1 MLHGRVGVVL
11 HQRRVCQNPQCPTT
25 FRDRFCPTMTTSV
38 TPLAPPVGR
47 SGVALDD
54 LGVLA
59 VRGAD
64 ARKFLNGQLSQDVL
78 ALDETRVRL
87 AGLHNPQGRTVAVLR
102 LLAWDAETVLCV
114 LPRGLIA
121 DTRAVLVRLLLRSK
135 AELQD
140 ASDAW
145 RIEGLW
151 AETPL
156 SNLPAGASMGA
167 TARHDGAII
176 WRHAPDGRCLR
187 LAPRSAI
194 APALPPSPAGP
205 LDPAA
210 AAARAAWRLADIA
223 AGLPEVLPTTRAAFV
238 AQMLNLDLLDGI
250 SFTKGC
256 YTGQEV
262 IARAHYRGR
271 VKRRLQRF
279 EARPSDAA
287 AALPTPGETLRFA
300 DGRSAQ
306 WVEGEKRPDGV
317 WEFLAVAP
325 LPEQAASEDAS
336 NEEPSTTDAATERLV
351 ATALPLP
358 YALP

>member
-1 MLHGRVGVVL
+1 
-11 HQRRVCQNPQCPTT
+11 
-25 FRDRFCPTMTTSV
+25 MTTSV
-38 TPLAPPVGR
+38 TPSAPPSDR
-47 SGVALDD
+47 PGVLLDD

-59 VRGAD
+59 VRGAQ
-64 ARKFLNGQLSQDVL
+64 ARQFLNGQLSQDVL
-78 ALDETRVRL
+78 ALDRTLVRL
-87 AGLHNPQGRTVAVLR
+87 AGLHNPQGRNLAVMR
-102 LLAWDAETVLCV
+102 LLAWDADTVLCV
-114 LPRGLIA
+114 LPRALIA
-121 DTRAVLVRLLLRSK
+121 ETRALLVRFLLRSK

-140 ASDAW
+140 TSEAW
-145 RIEGLW
+145 CIQGLW

-156 SNLPAGASMGA
+156 SDPPLSAVVGA
-167 TARHDGAII
+167 TAHHDGAVT
-176 WRHAPDGRCLR
+176 WRHTPDGRCLR
-187 LAPRSAI
+187 LTPR
-194 APALPPSPAGP
+194 PALAPTASPAPPADPSPA
-205 LDPAA
+205 DPTA
-210 AAARAAWRLADIA
+210 AAARTAWRLADIA

-238 AQMLNLDLLDGI
+238 AQMLNLDLLDGV

-279 EARPSDAA
+279 EARPADSS
-287 AALPTPGETLRFA
+287 AALPTPGQTLRFG

-306 WVEGEKRPDGV
+306 WVEGAQRPDGA

-325 LPEQAASEDAS
+325 LPEQVADDDAT
-336 NEEPSTTDAATERLV
+336 NAEPSPTDAATERLV

>member
-1 MLHGRVGVVL
+1 M
-11 HQRRVCQNPQCPTT
+11 
-25 FRDRFCPTMTTSV
+25 
-38 TPLAPPVGR
+38 
-47 SGVALDD
+47 LDD

-59 VRGAD
+59 VHGAE

-78 ALDETRVRL
+78 GLDRTLVRL
-87 AGLHNPQGRTVAVLR
+87 AGLHNPQGRNLAVMR
-102 LLAWDAETVLCV
+102 LLAWDADTVLCV
-114 LPRGLIA
+114 LPRALIA
-121 DTRAVLVRLLLRSK
+121 ETRALLVRFLLRSK

-140 ASDAW
+140 ASEAW
-145 RIEGLW
+145 CIEGLW

-156 SNLPAGASMGA
+156 SDPPLSTVVGA
-167 TARHDGAII
+167 TAHHGGAVT
-176 WRHAPDGRCLR
+176 WRHTPDGRCLR
-187 LAPRSAI
+187 LTPRPALAPTGSPAPPADPTPADP
-194 APALPPSPAGP
+194 APAEP
-205 LDPAA
+205 DA
-210 AAARAAWRLADIA
+210 AAARTAWRLADVA
-223 AGLPEVLPTTRAAFV
+223 AGLPEVLPTTRASFV
-238 AQMLNLDLLDGI
+238 AQMLNLDLLDGV

-279 EARPSDAA
+279 EARPADPST
-287 AALPTPGETLRFA
+287 ALPTPGETLRFV

-306 WVEGEKRPDGV
+306 WVEGAKRPDGA

-325 LPEQAASEDAS
+325 LPEQAAADEAT
-336 NEEPSTTDAATERLV
+336 NEEPSPTDTATERLV

>member
-1 MLHGRVGVVL
+1 M
-11 HQRRVCQNPQCPTT
+11 
-25 FRDRFCPTMTTSV
+25 
-38 TPLAPPVGR
+38 
-47 SGVALDD
+47 LDD

-59 VRGAD
+59 VRGAE

-78 ALDETRVRL
+78 ALDRTLVRL
-87 AGLHNPQGRTVAVLR
+87 AGLHNPQGRNLAVMR
-102 LLAWDAETVLCV
+102 LLAWDADTVLCV
-114 LPRGLIA
+114 LPRALIA
-121 DTRAVLVRLLLRSK
+121 ETRALLVRFLLRSK

-140 ASDAW
+140 VSEAW
-145 RIEGLW
+145 CIEGLW

-156 SNLPAGASMGA
+156 AGPPLSSVVGA
-167 TARHDGAII
+167 TAHQDGAVT
-176 WRHAPDGRCLR
+176 WRHTPDGRCLR
-187 LAPRSAI
+187 LTPR
-194 APALPPSPAGP
+194 PALAPTGSPTPPADPSPAQ
-205 LDPAA
+205 PAA
-210 AAARAAWRLADIA
+210 AAARTAWRLADVA
-223 AGLPEVLPTTRAAFV
+223 AGLPEVLPTTRASFV
-238 AQMLNLDLLDGI
+238 AQMLNLDLLDGV

-279 EARPSDAA
+279 EARPADPS
-287 AALPTPGETLRFA
+287 AALPTPGETLRFV

-306 WVEGEKRPDGV
+306 WVEGAKRPDGA

-325 LPEQAASEDAS
+325 LPEQASADEAT
-336 NEEPSTTDAATERLV
+336 NEEPSPTDAATERLV

>member
-1 MLHGRVGVVL
+1 M
-11 HQRRVCQNPQCPTT
+11 
-25 FRDRFCPTMTTSV
+25 
-38 TPLAPPVGR
+38 
-47 SGVALDD
+47 LDD

-59 VRGAD
+59 VHGAE

-78 ALDETRVRL
+78 GLDRTLVRL
-87 AGLHNPQGRTVAVLR
+87 AGLHNPQGRNLAVMR
-102 LLAWDAETVLCV
+102 LLAWDADTVLCV
-114 LPRGLIA
+114 LPRALIA
-121 DTRAVLVRLLLRSK
+121 ETRALLVRFLLRSK

-140 ASDAW
+140 ASEAW
-145 RIEGLW
+145 CIEGLW

-156 SNLPAGASMGA
+156 SDPPLSTVVGA
-167 TARHDGAII
+167 TAHHGGAVT
-176 WRHAPDGRCLR
+176 WRHTPDGRCLR
-187 LAPRSAI
+187 LTPRPALAPTGSPAPPADPTPADP
-194 APALPPSPAGP
+194 APAKPAP
-205 LDPAA
+205 AKPAPADPAA
-210 AAARAAWRLADIA
+210 AAARTAWRLADVA
-223 AGLPEVLPTTRAAFV
+223 AGLPEVLPTTRASFV
-238 AQMLNLDLLDGI
+238 AQMLNLDLLDGV

-279 EARPSDAA
+279 EARPADPS
-287 AALPTPGETLRFA
+287 AALPTPGETLRFV

-306 WVEGEKRPDGV
+306 WVEGAKRPDGA

-325 LPEQAASEDAS
+325 LPEQAAADEAT
-336 NEEPSTTDAATERLV
+336 NEEPSPTDAATERLV

>member
-1 MLHGRVGVVL
+1 
-11 HQRRVCQNPQCPTT
+11 
-25 FRDRFCPTMTTSV
+25 MTTSV
-38 TPLAPPVGR
+38 PPLAPPSERPTVT
-47 SGVALDD
+47 LDD

-78 ALDETRVRL
+78 ALDDTLVRV
-87 AGLHNPQGRTVAVLR
+87 AGLHNPQGRTLAVLR
-102 LLAWDAETVLCV
+102 LLAWDADTVLCV
-114 LPRGLIA
+114 LPRALVA

-135 AELQD
+135 ADLQD

-145 RIEGLW
+145 SIEGLW

-156 SNLPAGASMGA
+156 SGLPAGTRVGA
-167 TARHDGAII
+167 TVHHDGAII
-176 WRHAPDGRCLR
+176 WRHTPDGRCLR
-187 LAPRSAI
+187 LAPRAAI
-194 APALPPSPAGP
+194 VPGALPSPAAP
-205 LDPAA
+205 RDPAA
-210 AAARAAWRLADIA
+210 TAARAAWRLADIA

-238 AQMLNLDLLDGI
+238 AQMLNLDLLVGI

-279 EARPSDAA
+279 EARPVDAA
-287 AALPTPGETLRFA
+287 AALPIPGETLRFA

-306 WVEGEKRPDGV
+306 WLEGEKRPDGV

-325 LPEQAASEDAS
+325 LPEQAASEDS
-336 NEEPSTTDAATERLV
+336 TSEEPSATDAATERIV

-358 YALP
+358 YALS